1 MTTAP
6 PLPLAGEQ
14 PFSFTTAL
22 RPHFAC
28 DDLSQRPEFVRIL
41 GLGGKWTYDYENP
54 YHPKLGMEGEDYVY
68 FAGKP
73 RNPGDHTAS
82 AERAVDHILTKS
94 QVVSQRA
101 GYVWCEAFT

>member
-1 MTTAP
+1 MH
-6 PLPLAGEQ
+6 LPLAGKE

-73 RNPGDHTAS
+73 RDPGGHTACTERAADHTLTNPNWLS
-82 AERAVDHILTKS
+82 ERAV
-94 QVVSQRA
+94 
-101 GYVWCEAFT
+101 YVWCA

>member
-1 MTTAP
+1 MTMLVTHGAWLQRP
-6 PLPLAGEQ
+6 AACALSLHLTNGLTLPLAGEE

-54 YHPKLGMEGEDYVY
+54 YHPKLGTG
-68 FAGKP
+68 
-73 RNPGDHTAS
+73 R
-82 AERAVDHILTKS
+82 VD
-94 QVVSQRA
+94 V
-101 GYVWCEAFT
+101 